1 MQLANNNLFTNSIMI
16 EKFISNLLGGSL
28 TPEALQAARSQLK
41 RSPIRMELLEAK
53 RKLKPSGEVYKI
65 QKGKI
70 CPPGKKLTKNKR
82 CISRK
87 RKSRKVKSP
96 KRKSKKVKS
105 PKRKSPKRKSKKVKS
120 PKRKSPKRKS
130 PKRKSKKVKSPKR
143 KSKKVK
149 SPKRKSL
156 KGGAKMSKKVKSPKR
171 MSKDR
176 SKVIEC
182 IKRKR
187 RSGNIRSKPKCS
199 IDKCYSRWRTA
210 SKC

>member
-87 RKSRKVKSP
+87 RKSKSKSKKSKKVKSPKRKSKKVKSPKRKSKKVKSP

-105 PKRKSPKRKSKKVKS
+105 PKRKSPKR
-120 PKRKSPKRKS
+120 
-130 PKRKSKKVKSPKR
+130 
-143 KSKKVK
+143 K

-199 IDKCYSRWRTA
+199 IDKCYSRWRSA

>member
-1 MQLANNNLFTNSIMI
+1 MI

-53 RKLKPSGEVYKI
+53 RKLKPSGEVYNI

-87 RKSRKVKSP
+87 RKS
-96 KRKSKKVKS
+96 KSKSK
-105 PKRKSPKRKSKKVKS
+105 KSKKVKS

-143 KSKKVK
+143 KSKKVKSPKRKSKKVKSPKRK

-199 IDKCYSRWRTA
+199 IDKCYSRWRSA

>member
-16 EKFISNLLGGSL
+16 EKFISN
-28 TPEALQAARSQLK
+28 
-41 RSPIRMELLEAK
+41 
-53 RKLKPSGEVYKI
+53 EVYNI

-87 RKSRKVKSP
+87 RKSKS
-96 KRKSKKVKS
+96 KSKKSKKV
-105 PKRKSPKRKSKKVKS
+105 
-120 PKRKSPKRKS
+120 KS

-143 KSKKVK
+143 KSKKVKSPKRKSKKVKSPKRK

-199 IDKCYSRWRTA
+199 IDKCYSRWRSA